1 MGQRG
6 RRGGQR
12 GEKGT
17 KETKGT
23 NKMKRTNG
31 KGMKGMKGMNLTAA
45 VYVAADADAVIP
57 SRKGSLIIFILL
69 SFVHCLFGRG
79 AEFSETRSII
89 SSFQS
94 QGSLKI
100 FLLPKLGKGGGV

>member
-45 VYVAADADAVIP
+45 VYVAADAEGKP
-57 SRKGSLIIFILL
+57 HYLYSPFICALP
-69 SFVHCLFGRG
+69 VRAGGR
-79 AEFSETRSII
+79 
-89 SSFQS
+89 
-94 QGSLKI
+94 
-100 FLLPKLGKGGGV
+100 V